1 MRKTILKVLFAMLA
15 FSLVMFVACKNEPVA
30 SGAGSITCT
39 LNGVVYDSLANMPVE
54 GAQVDIGTQ
63 AVKTDENGC
72 FALENV
78 APGSY
83 TISIVKEGYEMER
96 IEDVLVDSG
105 RFYNNLSENDK
116 AALTELITNGA
127 EIDDYYVELL
137 FGGER
142 DADGGNPDIDSVG
155 DAKYYGQTV
164 VAVGLTPSDAVLE
177 GAINVKFQDKSTY
190 DVPDGV
196 GVIAFLVGPGAEVEP
211 EILRTYRTTVGE
223 NGSFR
228 FENIQNGVYYLA
240 VDPMSITLNESTVE
254 LDGYLFME
262 EGEEEEE
269 DHPYEALV
277 INGYGT
283 TNTLFYDIQDVEV
296 DPFKLRI
303 LSVKAIDRS
312 ELPLSSVSRDVVPTV
327 SMEAGQA
334 IVIEFNKHID
344 EDAFGTIFHL
354 ESEQTQLT
362 GYTKHLIVNGG
373 DGHGYAYVWHDSIN
387 SSSIL
392 ELWYNVSSFEKD
404 DSLEGCIYLGYY
416 YQLNLKET
424 NLYGY
429 DYDHKLEDGVFKADQ
444 PIEIVF
450 DREIPKGSTVEG
462 VLTKKYQGDLPE
474 DIPVIF
480 EYDDNVLRAYAAL
493 EYRTDFGENIED
505 DYYYT
510 LKFKITTSEDVVV
523 YNTERGLYKPISG
536 NMILS
541 DDNNSI
547 KFTTAKV
554 SIIDATYGF
563 INPYD
568 GFFAEFNLG
577 LEGNSAIAYLTS
589 GLGEYS
595 YIPLNCEIDDCIITA
610 TLDEDEAL
618 NPKFTYTLHLSVY
631 SERYDKLF
639 TLESEPFHV
648 TDNFDDLF
656 QNGLEDFTIDGDDYD
671 WDSEVVSFSW
681 TSLGEFLGQ
690 GNVYDLYKRMI
701 DDEGE
706 EIGDWEPVASF
717 PEIEYFKY
725 TYRDKEIE
733 VACDHALVAGDLL
746 YGKCA
751 QFILVTYDE
760 DGLMIQSPVQV
771 VYDMLG
777 PMVDS
782 EDPYIEP
789 ETPYTELQHKVFTLV
804 TDEKIA
810 TVREEDVEV
819 GGAHPEYF
827 DVTWVM
833 TGDNSVEFTVK
844 AKNAPISGYY
854 EEGDLKLTINLRDTS
869 YNQTE
874 KVIDFKD

>member
-1 MRKTILKVLFAMLA
+1 MKKTILKVLFAMLA

-39 LNGVVYDSLANMPVE
+39 LNGVVYDSQANMPVE

-63 AVKTDENGC
+63 TVETDRNGC

-83 TISIVKEGYEMER
+83 TISIVKEGYEMET

-116 AALTELITNGA
+116 AALTELISSGVP
-127 EIDDYYVELL
+127 IDDYYVELL

-142 DADGGNPDIDSVG
+142 DADGDNPDIDSVG

-164 VAVGLTPSDAVLE
+164 FAVGLTPSNAVLE
-177 GAINVKFQDKSTY
+177 GAINVKFQDESTY
-190 DVPDGV
+190 DVPEGV
-196 GVIAFLVGPGAEVEP
+196 GVIAFLEGLLPGAGE
-211 EILRTYRTTVGE
+211 RTYRTTVGE

-228 FENIQNGVYYLA
+228 FENIQNGVYHLA

-254 LDGYLFME
+254 LDGHLFME
-262 EGEEEEE
+262 EE
-269 DHPYEALV
+269 DQALV

-283 TNTLFYDIQDVEV
+283 TNTLFYDIQDVAV

-312 ELPLSSVSRDVVPTV
+312 ELPLSSVSRDVDPDV

-344 EDAFGTIFHL
+344 EDAFGTLFLL
-354 ESEQTQLT
+354 ESDQTQLT

-387 SSSIL
+387 SSCVL
-392 ELWYNVSSFEKD
+392 ELWYNVSSFDKD
-404 DSLEGCIYLGYY
+404 DSLDGCIYLDYY

-429 DYDHKLEDGVFKADQ
+429 DYNHKLEDGVFKADQ

-462 VLTKKYQGDLPE
+462 VLTKHQGGLLK
-474 DIPVIF
+474 DIPVVF

-493 EYRTDFGENIED
+493 EYRTAFGQNIED
-505 DYYYT
+505 DYYT

-523 YNTERGLYKPISG
+523 YNTERGLSEPIDR

-547 KFTTAKV
+547 KFTTAEV
-554 SIIDATYGF
+554 RIIAATG
-563 INPYD
+563 IEPDGPIDPYD
-568 GFFAEFNLG
+568 GFFAVFNLD
-577 LEGNSAIAYLTS
+577 LEGNRAVAYLTS
-589 GLGEYS
+589 SLDGS
-595 YIPLNCEIDDCIITA
+595 FIPLNCEIADCMITA
-610 TLDEDEAL
+610 ILDEDEAL
-618 NPKFTYTLHLSVY
+618 NPKFEYTLHLAVL
-631 SERYDKLF
+631 SERYDVLF
-639 TLESEPFHV
+639 TLESEQFEV
-648 TDNFDDLF
+648 SYEYFDPLF

-671 WDSEVVSFSW
+671 WDSDVVSFSW

-690 GNVYDLYKRMI
+690 GNVYDLYMRMV

-706 EIGDWEPVASF
+706 EIEGWEHVASF
-717 PEIEYFKY
+717 PEIDYFKY

-733 VACDHALVAGDLL
+733 VVYPALDGDDLL
-746 YGKCA
+746 YGRRA

-771 VYDMLG
+771 VYDMVG
-777 PMVDS
+777 PIVTN

-789 ETPYTELQHKVFTLV
+789 ETPYTQLQDFNFTLE

-827 DVTWVM
+827 DVTWEM
-833 TGDNSVEFTVK
+833 TGDESVKFTVA

-854 EEGDLKLTINLRDTS
+854 EEGDLELTITLRDTS

-874 KVIDFKD
+874 EVIDFTD

>member
-1 MRKTILKVLFAMLA
+1 MRKTILNVLFAILA
-15 FSLVMFVACKNEPVA
+15 ISLVMFVACKNEPVA

-63 AVKTDENGC
+63 AVKTDKNGC

-83 TISIVKEGYEMER
+83 TISIVKEGYEMETR
-96 IEDVLVDSG
+96 DVLVDSG

-116 AALTELITNGA
+116 AALTELISNGG

-142 DADGGNPDIDSVG
+142 DADEGNPDIDSVG

-164 VAVGLTPSDAVLE
+164 FAVGLTPSNAVLE
-177 GAINVKFQDKSTY
+177 GAINVKFQHGESEWTY

-196 GVIAFLVGPGAEVEP
+196 GVTAALVDLLPGAEEP

-240 VDPMSITLNESTVE
+240 VDPMSIALNESTVE
-254 LDGYLFME
+254 LDGHIFME
-262 EGEEEEE
+262 EECE
-269 DHPYEALV
+269 V

-283 TNTLFYDIQDVEV
+283 TNTLFYDIQDDEG

-312 ELPLSSVSRDVVPTV
+312 ELPLSSVSRVVLDV

-334 IVIEFNKHID
+334 VVIEFNKYID
-344 EDAFGTIFHL
+344 EDALGTFFRL

-362 GYTKHLIVNGG
+362 GYTKHLIVNG
-373 DGHGYAYVWHDSIN
+373 DNGHGYAYVWHDSIN

-392 ELWYNVSSFEKD
+392 RLWYNVSSFEKG
-404 DSLEGCIYLGYY
+404 DSLDGSIYLGYH

-429 DYDHKLEDGVFKADQ
+429 DYDHKLKDGVFKADQ

-462 VLTKKYQGDLPE
+462 VLTKHHGGLL
-474 DIPVIF
+474 IPVPVVF

-493 EYRTDFGENIED
+493 EYRTDFGQNIED
-505 DYYYT
+505 DYYT

-541 DDNNSI
+541 DDDNSI

-554 SIIDATYGF
+554 EIKYESID
-563 INPYD
+563 PYD
-568 GFFAEFNLG
+568 GFFAGFNLD
-577 LEGNSAIAYLTS
+577 LEGNSAVAYLIS
-589 GLGEYS
+589 SLDGDSEDDDRF
-595 YIPLNCEIDDCIITA
+595 IPLNCEIDGRIITA
-610 TLDEDEAL
+610 TLDEGKAL
-618 NPKFTYTLHLSVY
+618 NPKVEYTLHLAVL
-631 SERYDKLF
+631 SERYDVLF
-639 TLESEPFHV
+639 TLEEQFEVSDEY
-648 TDNFDDLF
+648 FDPLF

-671 WDSEVVSFSW
+671 WDSDVVSFSW

-690 GNVYDLYKRMI
+690 PEVYDLYMRMM

-706 EIGDWEPVASF
+706 EIDGWHHVDFASF
-717 PEIEYFKY
+717 PEISDFEY

-733 VACDHALVAGDLL
+733 VVDYPALHAGDLL
-746 YGKCA
+746 YGKRA

-777 PMVDS
+777 PVTDE

-789 ETPYTELQHKVFTLV
+789 ETPYTQLQNFKFTLV
-804 TDEKIA
+804 MDEEIA
-810 TVREEDVEV
+810 TVREKDVEV

-833 TGDNSVEFTVK
+833 NEANRNSVDFTVK
-844 AKNAPISGYY
+844 ALNAPISGYY
-854 EEGDLKLTINLRDTS
+854 EEGDLKLTITLRDTS

-874 KVIDFKD
+874 KVIDFKN